1 MIVYTSEVPERFFN
15 PRNPGEIEKA
25 DGVGISGNARERN
38 FMRMTITVADD
49 KILDVR
55 FKSYTCPVAV
65 AACSMVTELA
75 KQKAL
80 TEAMSISAE
89 FVASQ
94 LGEVPRERM
103 DRCVLAVVA
112 LRNAIGD
119 FLGKRAS
126 PLRDM

>member
-1 MIVYTSEVPERFFN
+1 MIVYTSEVLERFFN

-25 DGVGISGNARERN
+25 DGAGTSGNARERN
-38 FMRMTITVADD
+38 FMRMTITIADD
-49 KILDVR
+49 NILDVR
-55 FKSYTCPVAV
+55 FKSYTCPVAI

-75 KQKAL
+75 KQKTL

-89 FVASQ
+89 LVASQ

-119 FLGKRAS
+119 FLGKTAS